1 MSTELQAVVVF
12 FDNSLSSLNGDF
24 PPTRL
29 IAQTDTIEVLA
40 RLYLDGNP
48 ESVFGYSVLAGCAFR
63 APARPEADQ
72 QTPLHR
78 PARGCR
84 ISRDGI
90 DLDLIVFGDDRVD
103 DTPKPAET

>member
-1 MSTELQAVVVF
+1 VPGDRDV
-12 FDNSLSSLNGDF
+12 FDNPLSSLKGGF

-29 IAQTDTIEVLA
+29 TVQTDTIEVLA

-48 ESVFGYSVLAGCAFR
+48 EFGFGSSFLAGCAFLD
-63 APARPEADQ
+63 PARPEADQ
-72 QTPLHR
+72 QAPPHR
-78 PARGCR
+78 PARGSR

-103 DTPKPAET
+103 HAPQPAET